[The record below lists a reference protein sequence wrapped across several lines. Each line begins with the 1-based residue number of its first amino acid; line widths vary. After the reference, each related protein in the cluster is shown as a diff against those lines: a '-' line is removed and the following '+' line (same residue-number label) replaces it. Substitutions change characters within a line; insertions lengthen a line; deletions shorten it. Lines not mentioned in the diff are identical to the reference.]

1 MKRLDVE
8 IGTARSANHS
18 LRGGGGKAGI
28 TDGVAPQQLQLYGS
42 RVLIWHDARLT
53 VQSCG
58 VACWQ
63 GVCIE
68 HLGMEA
74 GMMAAVVFYL
84 YVGSHEI
91 SVVGLDR
98 TQCEEVRDTIVVL
111 ASSAQ
116 PPHFV
121 SGCEPTRRRFD
132 PPVPYDRPI
141 PIKWPG

>member
-1 MKRLDVE
+1 
-8 IGTARSANHS
+8 
-18 LRGGGGKAGI
+18 
-28 TDGVAPQQLQLYGS
+28 
-42 RVLIWHDARLT
+42 
-53 VQSCG
+53 
-58 VACWQ
+58 
-63 GVCIE
+63 
-68 HLGMEA
+68 MEA

-121 SGCEPTRRRFD
+121 SGCEATRRGFD